1 MHLIVR
7 MQTTG
12 ATSTL
17 PSVPLDVAQR
27 N

>member
-17 PSVPLDVAQR
+17 RSVPLDVAQR